1 MIVIKNNIKYLCKQH
16 KVRIKELE
24 KELNI
29 KNKGLSRAYFYKN
42 VKLSQLESIAN
53 RFNVPLNLLI
63 YVDLQLLNKEEIYN
77 LISKEIAYETS
88 NIKKTIQ

>member
-1 MIVIKNNIKYLCKQH
+1 MIVIKKNIKFLCKLN
-16 KVRIKELE
+16 KIRIKELE

-42 VKLSQLESIAN
+42 VKLSQLENIAN

-63 YVDLQLLNKEEIYN
+63 YVDLELLNKEEIYN
-77 LISKEIAYETS
+77 LISKEIAYEIINT
-88 NIKKTIQ
+88 KKTI